1 MCRVRVATPSPH
13 PRRRGSARLGGA
25 QRSRG
30 TRRVASSASC
40 DISLFPA
47 TCALCC
53 ASSDILSELMNV
65 SPFTAGYRAPDTA

>member
-1 MCRVRVATPSPH
+1 MCAAF
-13 PRRRGSARLGGA
+13 ARNAACRYL
-25 QRSRG
+25 
-30 TRRVASSASC
+30 ASSASC